1 MIVTGQELRPHLR
14 CLVAGTAVRD
24 YADLYEMNIDGVFA
38 GITDE
43 YGTCYYAAPGFTL
56 VQVEAAVEEME

>member
-24 YADLYEMNIDGVFA
+24 YADLYELHIDGRFA

-43 YGTCYYAAPGFTL
+43 YGTCHYATVGFTTA
-56 VQVEAAVEEME
+56 QIEDTVEVIE